1 MGAALRT
8 ISFNGKFYCG
18 SLNGVHRVADR
29 LIREVDRQV
38 AALPAGERPELRL
51 LLPEARAWTP
61 ALQATRMDEQ
71 RLGHTQWW
79 EQGLLPGVAD
89 ADVLVN
95 LCNLAPIRHHR
106 QILLLHDAQ
115 FLFPD
120 CSYPF
125 RQRWG
130 HRLLAP
136 WMARR
141 SVRVLTVS
149 QYSRQILD
157 LTGIVPRARTGVLY
171 NGVDH
176 ILDAVPDTEA
186 LSRYGLVPG
195 EFVLLFG
202 SAKRYKNVELLFDA
216 FARPELSHLRLVVVG
231 VDRAAHE
238 AAGMSPP
245 ANAIFTGRIGDE
257 TLRPLYEQALCVT
270 LPSRTEGFGLPPV
283 EAMLLGCPA
292 VVAPAGAIPEVC
304 RDAAC
309 YADVDRPEEWIAAIL
324 QLAGQPEFRQRKI
337 AAGRRRAAD
346 FTWER
351 AGARL
356 LDELLRLA
364 AA

>member
-1 MGAALRT
+1 MSNGLRT
-8 ISFNGKFYCG
+8 IAFNGKFYCG
-18 SLNGVHRVADR
+18 ALNGVHRVADR

-38 AALPAGERPELRL
+38 AAMPPGERPALRL
-51 LLPEARAWTP
+51 LLPQERSWTP
-61 ALQATRMDEQ
+61 ELQVTRLDVQ
-71 RLGHTQWW
+71 RSGHTQWW
-79 EQGLLPGVAD
+79 EQGLLPGRTAD
-89 ADVLVN
+89 DVLVN
-95 LCNLAPIRHHR
+95 LCNLAPLRHRR
-106 QILLLHDAQ
+106 QLLLLHDAQ

-136 WMARR
+136 PMARR
-141 SVRVLTVS
+141 SARVLTVS

-157 LTGIVPRARTGVLY
+157 LTGIAARDRIGVLY

-176 ILDAVPDTEA
+176 ILDAVPDDGA
-186 LSRYGLVPG
+186 LARYRLQHQR
-195 EFVLLFG
+195 FVLLFG
-202 SAKRYKNVELLFDA
+202 SVKRYKNVELLFEA
-216 FARPELSHLRLVVVG
+216 FARPSLKGIKLVIVG

-238 AAGMSPP
+238 AAGMKPP
-245 ANAIFTGRIGDE
+245 VDAIFTGRIGDE
-257 TLRPLYEQALCVT
+257 TLRPLYEHALCVA

-283 EAMLLGCPA
+283 EAMMLGCPA
-292 VVAPAGAIPEVC
+292 VVAPAGAVPEVC

-309 YADVDRPEEWIAAIL
+309 YADVDQPDEWVATIL
-324 QLAGQPEFRQRKI
+324 RLANDPDFRRQKI
-337 AAGRRRAAD
+337 AAGRTRAAD

-356 LDELLRLA
+356 LDEILPLA